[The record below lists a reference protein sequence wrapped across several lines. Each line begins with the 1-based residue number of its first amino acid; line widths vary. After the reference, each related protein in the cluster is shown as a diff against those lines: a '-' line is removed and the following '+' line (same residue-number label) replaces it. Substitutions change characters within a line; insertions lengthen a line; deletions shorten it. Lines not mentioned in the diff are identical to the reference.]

1 MYSLKN
7 YKPFAE
13 VVKRQDELL
22 KKIELVKDALAAGQE
37 RLTGLEA
44 EAAQMLAAGEEGY
57 IKKMDEVNARQSDN
71 AAIGKEL
78 EILQSALELVKK
90 ELAAKEREAKNQMTV
105 KARADHEKI
114 AIKGITAVKELLA
127 ALAEEERLA
136 QAVQRPLGGAGFLV
150 LLASAFQ
157 CHESDLRR
165 YRERISDKGYSK
177 GVK

>member
-13 VVKRQDELL
+13 AVKRQDELL
-22 KKIELVKDALAAGQE
+22 KKIELVKDTLAAGQE

-90 ELAAKEREAKNQMTV
+90 GWRQKREAKNQMTV

-127 ALAEEERLA
+127 ALAEEEKLA
-136 QAVQRPLGGAGFLV
+136 QAVQRPLGGAGFLAM
-150 LLASAFQ
+150 LAAAFP
-157 CHESDLRR
+157 CRDSDLRF
-165 YRERISDKGYSK
+165 YRERMRAKGYN
-177 GVK
+177 VNE